1 MPLRF
6 YRRFRAGP
14 FRLNFSKSGMSYSF
28 GGRHAWLT
36 FGHGRADI
44 HASANPAGTERD
56 PVDRHRRHHRR
67 CAIRYRRSTAQ
78 LNRLIV
84 AGSGGRCTF
93 SPRKSLKVSDNP
105 LLGSPM
111 QRL

>member
-36 FGHGRADI
+36 FGHGRACPRQT
-44 HASANPAGTERD
+44 SMPA
-56 PVDRHRRHHRR
+56 PILPAPN
-67 CAIRYRRSTAQ
+67 AIQWIAIVVIIGAALFVTGASTAQ

-84 AGSGGRCTF
+84 AGSGGRCT
-93 SPRKSLKVSDNP
+93 
-105 LLGSPM
+105 
-111 QRL
+111 

>member
-36 FGHGRADI
+36 FGQAALARGR
-44 HASANPAGTERD
+44 HPCQRQSC
-56 PVDRHRRHHRR
+56 RHRT
-67 CAIRYRRSTAQ
+67 RS
-78 LNRLIV
+78 
-84 AGSGGRCTF
+84 S
-93 SPRKSLKVSDNP
+93 
-105 LLGSPM
+105 GSPSSSSSAL
-111 QRL
+111 RYSLPALLLPN